1 MILTRINFYSVVL
14 RNHVDVDILLP
25 SMDDN
30 EAFLNKNLDEIYA
43 KKKYPVLY
51 LLHGAFDD
59 HTMWSRNT
67 HIERYAQK
75 HQIAIVMPSGQ
86 NGFYTDSESGLNYY
100 TFMSEELPRLIE
112 TYFPVSE
119 KREDHFIAGASMGG
133 YGATRIALS
142 QMENYAAFA
151 DFSGALDPETLEP
164 AMKEIGFDF
173 FRYDLLFGGSDKVKG
188 TENDVY
194 HLAVMNKDKTLKPE
208 AFIYCGLQDSVN
220 HGMNLKF
227 YDLLIENGYRAHFKE
242 GDGGHDWIYWEKCI
256 EDFLDRIFDN
266 YE

>member
-75 HQIAIVMPSGQ
+75 HQIAVVMPSGQ
-86 NGFYTDSESGLNYY
+86 NGFYTDTENGLNYY
-100 TFMSEELPRLIE
+100 TFMTEELPRLIE
-112 TYFPVSE
+112 TYFPISKE
-119 KREDHFIAGASMGG
+119 RKDRFIAGASMGG
-133 YGATRIALS
+133 YGASRIALS
-142 QMENYAAFA
+142 LPDRYAAFG

-164 AMKEIGFDF
+164 AMKAIGFDF
-173 FRYDLLFGGSDKVKG
+173 FRYDLLFGGADQIRG

-194 HLAVMNKDKTLKPE
+194 HLAVKNDTPVKPE
-208 AFIYCGLQDSVN
+208 AFIYCGLQDTIN

-227 YDLLIENGYRAHFKE
+227 YDLLADNGYRASFKD
-242 GDGGHDWIYWEKCI
+242 GDGGHDWIYWEKCL
-256 EDFLDRIFDN
+256 EDFLNRIFDPC
-266 YE
+266 E